1 MPRQVFDYELP
12 DRFIVGTVGEPGER
26 VFYLQ
31 AVDGPRTTS
40 VVVEKEQT
48 VILAERLDALMVE
61 MARRGVADVPDTYAI
76 GDLDL
81 EPLTAPV
88 VDEFRA
94 GTLALGWNGDSDL
107 IIVEAHAQQE
117 SEDDVPELNEDS
129 DVGPDVL
136 RVRMTPAAARAF
148 AERARRVVSA
158 GRPPCPF
165 CLEPLNPRGH
175 ICPRANGYRR

>member
-12 DRFIVGTVGEPGER
+12 ERFIVGTVGAPGER

-48 VILAERLDALMVE
+48 IILAERLDALLVE
-61 MARRGVADVPDTYAI
+61 MARRGVADIPDSYLAP
-76 GDLDL
+76 DLDL
-81 EPLTAPV
+81 DPLTAPV

-94 GTLALGWNGDSDL
+94 GTLALGWNGSSDL
-107 IIVEAHAQQE
+107 VIVEAHAQQDGDE
-117 SEDDVPELNEDS
+117 EVPELNEDS
-129 DVGPDVL
+129 DEGPDVL
-136 RVRMTPAAARAF
+136 RVRMSPAQARAF

-165 CLEPLNPRGH
+165 CLEPLDPRGH

>member
-1 MPRQVFDYELP
+1 MPRQVFDYEIP

-40 VVVEKEQT
+40 VIVEKEQT
-48 VILAERLDALMVE
+48 VILAERLDALLIE
-61 MARRGVADVPDTYAI
+61 MARRGVEGIPDTYAAS
-76 GDLDL
+76 DLDL

-94 GTLALGWNGDSDL
+94 GTLALGWNGSVDL
-107 IIVEAHAQQE
+107 IIIEAHAQQE
-117 SEDDVPELNEDS
+117 SDEDVPELNEDS
-129 DVGPDVL
+129 EEGPDVL
-136 RVRMTPAAARAF
+136 RVRITPAAARAF
-148 AERARRVVSA
+148 AERARRVAQA

-165 CLEPLNPRGH
+165 CLEPLDPRGH